1 VKGKMNI
8 NINRN
13 RSVNLNFNNLKLK
26 NSTSDRFVELDLLRG
41 FAILGM
47 IFLHVL
53 WDLDYFG
60 FVPLNQ
66 QIYQFQKVVPTLFFL
81 LVGICLVVSYNRK
94 IIKPSYDQKTYNHH
108 CILRGLKIFSLGMIL
123 TTVTLLFM
131 SDRPIFFGVLH
142 CIGFCIILSA
152 LFLKMKP
159 AHTFLIGVIVTLV
172 GLVMTMYPVG
182 NPTLVHLA
190 AGMHQTNVYS
200 YTIDYFPIFPWFGI
214 CLVGIALGHW
224 LYKDNKRRFRMP
236 DLSKYK
242 PVSAFSWLGQHSLAI
257 YLLHQPIIAGV
268 LFLFVIL

>member
-1 VKGKMNI
+1 MNV
-8 NINRN
+8 NVNLNRY
-13 RSVNLNFNNLKLK
+13 VNLNFNKVKLK
-26 NSTSDRFVELDLLRG
+26 NSTSDRFAELDLLRG
-41 FAILGM
+41 VAILGM

-94 IIKPSYDQKTYNHH
+94 IIKPSYDQKTYNQH

-131 SDRPIFFGVLH
+131 PDKPIFFGVLH

-182 NPTLVHLA
+182 NPTIVHLA
-190 AGMHQTNVYS
+190 AGMHQTDIYS
-200 YTIDYFPIFPWFGI
+200 YTIDYFPIFPWLGV
-214 CLVGIALGHW
+214 CLVGIALGHC

-242 PVSAFSWLGQHSLAI
+242 PISAFSWLGQHSLAI
-257 YLLHQPIIAGV
+257 YLFHQPIIIGV